1 MLWTSVTKTV
11 KYTAYN
17 NQHTPKHLTSI
28 TVCLSWI
35 TSEWSPKY
43 VRNESFGDHWSSCR
57 SCNQDNNLA
66 LHAHVISLDFIFLS
80 CRYCVLYY
88 TIPKNDTDVYSM
100 STDSDNFWHKCCS
113 VSKLSNNSLFSHL
126 IKRMSLLYLGKHEPR
141 KLWLFHLNTVYCVT
155 QTHKT
160 VETTFKLSRDYGW
173 TSLNSQNN
181 RLYTPNKT

>member
-57 SCNQDNNLA
+57 SCISA
-66 LHAHVISLDFIFLS
+66 LYFATKTTTWPCMHTWFH
-80 CRYCVLYY
+80 
-88 TIPKNDTDVYSM
+88 
-100 STDSDNFWHKCCS
+100 ST
-113 VSKLSNNSLFSHL
+113 LFSSAVDTVCCTTLSPKTTLMSIVCQPIL
-126 IKRMSLLYLGKHEPR
+126 IIFGTNVAQWVSYQII
-141 KLWLFHLNTVYCVT
+141 VYFPISSNECLCFT
-155 QTHKT
+155 WGNMNPENCDFFT
-160 VETTFKLSRDYGW
+160 
-173 TSLNSQNN
+173 
-181 RLYTPNKT
+181 